1 MSSLFLLPRSAASKK
16 PSTHTRHFQHNFFF
30 FHTLFTND
38 NRIQVALAK
47 ELEKKFANCDVVFV
61 LKRRILPKSN
71 PHHHVKVNRQRI
83 HTLTAVHEAM
93 LHDIAFPSEVV
104 GERLRVR
111 VGGSKLK
118 IV

>member
-1 MSSLFLLPRSAASKK
+1 M
-16 PSTHTRHFQHNFFF
+16 FFF
-30 FHTLFTND
+30 YSNQN
-38 NRIQVALAK
+38 NRVQVPLAK
-47 ELEKKFANCDVVFV
+47 ELEKKFAGCDVVFIA
-61 LKRRILPKSN
+61 KRRILPKSN

-93 LHDIAFPSEVV
+93 LHDIAYPSEVV

>member
-1 MSSLFLLPRSAASKK
+1 M
-16 PSTHTRHFQHNFFF
+16 THTVDFFF
-30 FHTLFTND
+30 RTLFKIKIND
-38 NRIQVALAK
+38 RIQVALTR

-71 PHHHVKVNRQRI
+71 PHRHVKVNRQRI

-93 LHDIAFPSEVV
+93 LHDIAFPSAVV

-118 IV
+118 VV

>member
-1 MSSLFLLPRSAASKK
+1 MQAKL
-16 PSTHTRHFQHNFFF
+16 T
-30 FHTLFTND
+30 
-38 NRIQVALAK
+38 K
-47 ELEKKFANCDVVFV
+47 ELEKKFAGCDVVFV
-61 LKRRILPKSN
+61 AKRRILPKSN
-71 PHHHVKVNRQRI
+71 PHRHVKVNRQRI

-93 LHDIAFPSEVV
+93 LHDIAYPSVVV